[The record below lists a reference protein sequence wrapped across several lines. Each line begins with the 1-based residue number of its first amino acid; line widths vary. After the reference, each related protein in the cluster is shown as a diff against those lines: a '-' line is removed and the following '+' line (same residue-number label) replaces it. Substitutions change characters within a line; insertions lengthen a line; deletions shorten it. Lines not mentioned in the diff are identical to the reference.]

1 MVSNPILTYKAVL
14 EQNEFKLISNYIN
27 QNFGIKLPDHKRIM
41 LQSRLV
47 SRLAKLNFTNFKD
60 YTDYVFSEEGKLME
74 LPNMIDYISTNKT
87 DFFREAVHFDFLKN
101 TAIPEFIQTSKTHP
115 MRIWSAAC
123 SSGEE
128 AYTIAMVAN
137 HMRKLHREFDFT
149 ILGTDI
155 SYRMLE
161 KATKAIYPIHF
172 SINIPLELKNKYLL
186 KSKDTTKQEVRVI
199 KELRDKTSFSW
210 HNLMD
215 NKYNLIGSFD
225 IIFCRNVLIYFSKED
240 QLHVLQNL
248 IKKLNPNGYLFLG
261 HSESITH
268 FNLPL
273 KSLSNTIFQKQ
284 KYNE

>member
-1 MVSNPILTYKAVL
+1 MVSNPILTYKAIL
-14 EQNEFKLISNYIN
+14 EQKEFKLISNYIN
-27 QNFGIKLPDHKRIM
+27 QNFGIKLPDHKQIM

-47 SRLAKLNFTNFKD
+47 NRLVKLNFTNFKD
-60 YTDYVFSEEGKLME
+60 YTDYVFSDEGKLLE

-87 DFFREAVHFDFLKN
+87 EFFREAIHFEYLKN
-101 TAIPEFIQTSKTHP
+101 TVIPEFIKTSRTFP
-115 MRIWSAAC
+115 MQIWSAAS

-137 HMRKLHREFDFT
+137 EMRKLHQEFDFT

-161 KATKAIYPIHF
+161 KASKAVYSVHYT
-172 SINIPLELKNKYLL
+172 INIPLEYKKKYLL
-186 KSKDTTKQEVRVI
+186 KSKDTAKQEVRII

-215 NKYNLIGSFD
+215 NEYNLNGSFD

-240 QLHVLQNL
+240 QMHVLLNL
-248 IKKLNPNGYLFLG
+248 IKKLKPNGYLFLG

-268 FNLPL
+268 LNLPL
-273 KSLSNTIFQKQ
+273 KSVNNTVFQKQ
-284 KYNE
+284 